1 MDPVLAL
8 VTGITLLTV
17 VGIAFGG
24 TFMLRVVTGA
34 VGANDLQ
41 KTLFRAGHAHA
52 GVLVTLGLVIAL
64 LTQAAGVGDA
74 WSTTGAVL
82 VLGSA
87 ILVPAGFFL
96 SALGTDPSARTG
108 GSARCG
114 PDSPCSCSA
123 WPCRASRRSPL
134 RPPPSERAPT
144 GPGVRARTPATAPAS
159 TGARPGSGRSGC

>member
-96 SALGTDPSARTG
+96 SALGTDPQRPNG
-108 GSARCG
+108 
-114 PDSPCSCSA
+114 
-123 WPCRASRRSPL
+123 WIRSVWAGFAVL
-134 RPPPSERAPT
+134 VLGLVVS
-144 GPGVRARTPATAPAS
+144 GVATIAA
-159 TGARPGSGRSGC
+159 AAAAL